1 MTSRQQRRADTASL
15 RKLRARAVT
24 TFLVGAGD
32 RRLARAP
39 ALRAAITDFHNTA
52 PTRKPLCILCRT
64 KLGSTVRPAAFLLAV
79 SGGVTSTSGVCNR
92 CWRSAPD
99 AEIEAAALRTLRK
112 LIGSPSAH
120 FEDAAS

>member
-15 RKLRARAVT
+15 RKLRSNVVVT
-24 TFLVGAGD
+24 HLIGAGD

-39 ALRAAITDFHNTA
+39 SLRDAIRNFHYTA
-52 PTRKPLCILCRT
+52 PTRGPICICCRT
-64 KLGSTVRPAAFLLAV
+64 KFGSTVRPAAFLLGV
-79 SGGVTSTSGVCNR
+79 SGGVVSTSGVCNR

-112 LIGSPSAH
+112 LIGSPGAH